1 MNFPGEFYYSNNYID
16 CISFTPPP
24 KIILS
29 NSEPIFLNSVISTEW
44 LILHLDI
51 YFSVYIYMF
60 PSKSC
65 VFQCRVR
72 DFQILLLMTGCVFP
86 RKISSLSDF
95 LPVGS
100 LNHFFFVDILFCFTI
115 LKFYFILRY
124 IHNYTIARRLK
135 IECDSMYIEK

>member
-16 CISFTPPP
+16 CISFTPQ

-29 NSEPIFLNSVISTEW
+29 NSEPIFLNSMFFPLNGLFYIWTYISV
-44 LILHLDI
+44 
-51 YFSVYIYMF
+51 FIYMF

-65 VFQCRVR
+65 IFQCRVR

-115 LKFYFILRY
+115 LKFYFILMY
-124 IHNYTIARRLK
+124 IHDYTIARRLK